1 MATKAKTYGFLGSS
15 HAAPRGSAAARV
27 TDWLR
32 DAIVSMEIKPGEPI
46 DKLALCER
54 LGLSRFPVSEALSR
68 LKDEGLVE
76 IEPQRGT
83 FVSRIRLAD
92 ARQNLFLRRALEA
105 EAVQEL
111 ARNMPAEAL
120 EDLARNMRYQ
130 RAAVEAQDREGF
142 HALDLEFH
150 EILLSALAYPR
161 VKAAVESARSGLDR
175 VRKLLATPRRNSDTL
190 IEHERIFAGLAAA
203 NGEQASTAMRA
214 HLDAVMTDL
223 NTLALASPHLFADL
237 ETT

>member
-1 MATKAKTYGFLGSS
+1 MATKAKTYAFLGRSD
-15 HAAPRGSAAARV
+15 AAPRGSAAARV
-27 TDWLR
+27 TDLLR
-32 DAIVSMEIKPGEPI
+32 DAIVSMELKPGEPI

-68 LKDEGLVE
+68 LKDEGLVD

-92 ARQNLFLRRALEA
+92 VRQNLFLRRALEA
-105 EAVQEL
+105 ETVQEL

-120 EDLARNMRYQ
+120 EELSRNMRYQ
-130 RAAVEAQDREGF
+130 RAAVVAQDREGL

-150 EILLSALAYPR
+150 EILLVALAFPR

-190 IEHERIFAGLAAA
+190 AEHERIFEALKAA
-203 NGEQASTAMRA
+203 NGDEAAIAMRG
-214 HLDAVMTDL
+214 HLDAVMRELD
-223 NTLALASPHLFADL
+223 NLARAHPHLFADL